1 MGVIQRQGSKSTL
14 VAYSFMLIGML
25 SNLVIYT
32 GMLEIRELGII
43 SFILTTGATFA
54 PFLLL
59 GFHVMFIRYFPKFEG
74 DKQNLSRLYSLTFFG
89 PILFTTLFLLAYLF
103 TREAVTSYYFAKS
116 GLVPV
121 VIDLTV
127 LVAGIVPFIS
137 IVNYVCNSLQRTAVP
152 SLLNNLIKLVQPL
165 LVVLYFYKWVQFEA
179 VIISLVVFQVVL
191 FVGFFVYQQS
201 LLTIKLSFN
210 IKDVFK
216 LPEPQKLI
224 SYAAYGF
231 AIGVGG
237 ALITNIDTFMVA
249 SLLGME
255 ATGLYVWG
263 LNIINAIIIP
273 YAMLSSIAAP
283 FISKY
288 WTDND
293 MQSMNKLYKQS
304 SSSLLLFCSA
314 LYFAVWLGLDDLY
327 LLLPKGDQYA
337 QTKYAVLI
345 LGAAKIVDVSTGFNG
360 PIIAYSTRNK
370 AFLWILGVTAAINIG
385 LNFILIPL
393 YGIEGAAAATLIS
406 FIIFNLIKYFF
417 IKLAF
422 NLSPFNLNFFYI
434 LFISVA
440 LFGLFYFLPN
450 ASDPLL
456 NIAYKC
462 VGFLTIYAV
471 LIYSVK
477 VSEDFNSLVNKILRI
492 KK

>member
-1 MGVIQRQGSKSTL
+1 V
-14 VAYSFMLIGML
+14 
-25 SNLVIYT
+25 
-32 GMLEIRELGII
+32 
-43 SFILTTGATFA
+43 
-54 PFLLL
+54 
-59 GFHVMFIRYFPKFEG
+59 
-74 DKQNLSRLYSLTFFG
+74 
-89 PILFTTLFLLAYLF
+89 
-103 TREAVTSYYFAKS
+103 
-116 GLVPV
+116 
-121 VIDLTV
+121 
-127 LVAGIVPFIS
+127 
-137 IVNYVCNSLQRTAVP
+137 
-152 SLLNNLIKLVQPL
+152 
-165 LVVLYFYKWVQFEA
+165 
-179 VIISLVVFQVVL
+179 
-191 FVGFFVYQQS
+191 
-201 LLTIKLSFN
+201 
-210 IKDVFK
+210 
-216 LPEPQKLI
+216 
-224 SYAAYGF
+224 F

-293 MQSMNKLYKQS
+293 MLSMNKLYKQS

-434 LFISVA
+434 FFISMA

-456 NIAYKC
+456 NIAY
-462 VGFLTIYAV
+462 
-471 LIYSVK
+471 
-477 VSEDFNSLVNKILRI
+477 LV
-492 KK
+492 